1 MELQEYEIS
10 YEVEEH
16 HWCFRAL
23 RGLIFSQMRLFVPV
37 RRAVTVLDAGCG
49 TGFLMTRLGTYGRA
63 FGIDIAA
70 AALSFCRQRG
80 LSRLSQGSVT
90 ALPFKSESFDVIV
103 STDVLYH
110 RAVTDDERALSE
122 FRRILRKGGLLI
134 LNVPAHDYLRR
145 NHDDHVHTRHR
156 YTKQEICAKLHAAGL
171 EIRKLSYRNALAFV
185 VLSALKLVNPRYRND
200 GATGLKQASAVE
212 NWFCSALLDMENSLL
227 QFMNMPCGTSIFCIA
242 QKKS

>member
-23 RGLIFSQMRLFVPV
+23 RSLIFSQMRCFLTVG
-37 RRAVTVLDAGCG
+37 RAVTILDAGCG
-49 TGFLMTRLGTYGRA
+49 TGFLMTRLGTIGRA

-80 LSRLSQGSVT
+80 LSRISQGSVM
-90 ALPFKSESFDVIV
+90 ALPFKNESFDVIV

-110 RAVTDDERALSE
+110 RGVTDDDRALSE
-122 FRRILRKGGLLI
+122 FHRILRKGGLLI
-134 LNVPAHDYLRR
+134 LNVPAHDHLRR
-145 NHDDHVHTRHR
+145 NHDDRVHTRHR
-156 YTKQEICAKLHAAGL
+156 YTKQEISGKLHAADL
-171 EIRKLSYRNALAFV
+171 EILKLSYRNALAFV

-200 GATGLKQASAVE
+200 GATGLKQATAVE
-212 NWFCSALLDMENSLL
+212 NWFCPVLLGMENSLL